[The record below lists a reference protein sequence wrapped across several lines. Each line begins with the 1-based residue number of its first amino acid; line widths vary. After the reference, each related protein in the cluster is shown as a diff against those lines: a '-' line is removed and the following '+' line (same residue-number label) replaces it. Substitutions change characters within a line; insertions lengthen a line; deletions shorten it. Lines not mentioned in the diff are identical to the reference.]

1 MSESAVVAVPERAG
15 PSGATAG
22 PARRWWI
29 LGVVGLAQLMVV
41 LDATIVNI
49 ALPSAQRA
57 LGFSNADRQ
66 WVVTAY
72 SLAFGGLLLLGG
84 RLSDLVG
91 RRRMLIIG
99 LVGFAAASALG
110 GTATGFATLVI
121 GRGLQGAFGAMLAPA
136 ALSTLTVTFT
146 DPAERGKAFGVYGAI
161 AGAGGAVGLLLGGL
175 LTEYLSWRWC
185 LYVNVVLA
193 VIAVTGAVRLLA
205 AHPRDPGV
213 HIDWPG
219 TFLVVAGLVAVVYGL
234 SEADTAGWGAPSTLT
249 LLAAGVVLLAV
260 FVLVE
265 RRVSHPLLPLR
276 IVLNRF
282 RGGAYLAIGLSAIGV
297 FGIFLFLTYY
307 LQLTLAY
314 SPVKSGLAFLP
325 MIAAIVA
332 ASTTSSGVLMPRV
345 GPRPLVPAGM
355 LIAAGGLSMLAAQL
369 GMSTRYLDWILPAL
383 LLVGAGLGVVFGCA
397 LNTATYGTG
406 AADAGVASALVN
418 TNQQVGGSIGT
429 ALLNTLAASAVTSYV
444 LTHGHGPLALAGAA
458 VHSYVV
464 AFWVSAAILAGSAVV
479 CRLVLPS
486 GTLAAAARPSAPPA
500 ARPREKMS
508 AREPRAVL
516 PSYPAHPCLARPLPA
531 PARPPRRTAR
541 ARRDHRVGGLRRRR
555 QRRRPGRGRPAR
567 PALPAAG
574 HHVRG
579 PHRRARAVRR
589 AADGGGD
596 QGHPGT
602 PAAGPL
608 HPGDA
613 GRAHPVAAVHPPP

>member
-1 MSESAVVAVPERAG
+1 MSEPAATVPGQAQ
-15 PSGATAG
+15 PVGAAAES
-22 PARRWWI
+22 ARRWWI

-49 ALPSAQRA
+49 ALPSAQRD

-110 GTATGFATLVI
+110 GAATSFAMLVI
-121 GRGLQGAFGAMLAPA
+121 GRGAQGAFGALLAPA

-146 DPAERGKAFGVYGAI
+146 DPAERGRAFGVYGAI
-161 AGAGGAVGLLLGGL
+161 AGAGGAVGLLLGGV

-193 VIAVTGAVRLLA
+193 VVAVIGAVRLMPA
-205 AHPRDPGV
+205 YPRDPDV
-213 HIDWPG
+213 RIDWPG
-219 TFLVVAGLVAVVYGL
+219 TVLVVAGLVSLVYGL
-234 SEADTAGWGAPSTLT
+234 SEADTKSWSAPTT
-249 LLAAGVVLLAV
+249 IVLLVAGVVLLAA

-265 RRVSHPLLPLR
+265 MRVAHPLLPLR

-314 SPVKSGLAFLP
+314 SPVRSGLAFLP
-325 MIAAIVA
+325 MIAAIVV
-332 ASTTSSGVLMPRV
+332 ASTTSSGVLMPRF
-345 GPRPLVPAGM
+345 GPRPLIPVG
-355 LIAAGGLSMLAAQL
+355 LLLGAGGLALLAEEL
-369 GMSTRYLDWILPAL
+369 GLRTSYPGQILPSL

-429 ALLNTLAASAVTSYV
+429 ALLNTLAASALASYL
-444 LTHGHGPLALAGAA
+444 LTHGHSPLDLAQAA

-464 AFWVSAAILAGSAVV
+464 GFWVSAAILAGSAVV
-479 CRLVLPS
+479 CALVLPS
-486 GTLAAAARPSAPPA
+486 GTLTPAEGPAEPSLSAPPTLT
-500 ARPREKMS
+500 REETSEEMS
-508 AREPRAVL
+508 AP
-516 PSYPAHPCLARPLPA
+516 
-531 PARPPRRTAR
+531 
-541 ARRDHRVGGLRRRR
+541 
-555 QRRRPGRGRPAR
+555 
-567 PALPAAG
+567 
-574 HHVRG
+574 
-579 PHRRARAVRR
+579 
-589 AADGGGD
+589 
-596 QGHPGT
+596 
-602 PAAGPL
+602 
-608 HPGDA
+608 
-613 GRAHPVAAVHPPP
+613 

>member
-1 MSESAVVAVPERAG
+1 VAA
-15 PSGATAG
+15 AQ
-22 PARRWWI
+22 ARRWWI

-49 ALPSAQRA
+49 ALPSAQRD

-72 SLAFGGLLLLGG
+72 ALAFGGLLLLGG

-110 GTATGFATLVI
+110 GAANSFGLLVI
-121 GRGLQGAFGAMLAPA
+121 GRGAQGAFGALLAPA

-146 DPAERGKAFGVYGAI
+146 DPAERGRAFGVYGAI
-161 AGAGGAVGLLLGGL
+161 AGAGGAVGLLLGGV

-185 LYVNVVLA
+185 LYVNVILA
-193 VIAVTGAVRLLA
+193 VIAVAGAVRLLA
-205 AHPRDPGV
+205 PQPRDPDV
-213 HIDWPG
+213 RIDWPG
-219 TFLVVAGLVAVVYGL
+219 TVLVAAGLVAVVYGL
-234 SEADTAGWGAPSTLT
+234 AEADTAGWSAPTT
-249 LLAAGVVLLAV
+249 IALLLAGVVLLAA

-265 RRVSHPLLPLR
+265 QRVQHPLLPLR

-332 ASTTSSGVLMPRV
+332 ASTISSGVLMPRT
-345 GPRPLVPAGM
+345 GPRPLIPAG
-355 LIAAGGLSMLAAQL
+355 LILGAGGLVLLAEEL
-369 GMSTRYLDWILPAL
+369 GLRTSYPGQILPAL

-406 AADAGVASALVN
+406 AADAGVAAALVN

-429 ALLNTLAASAVTSYV
+429 ALLNTLAASALTSYV
-444 LTHGHGPLALAGAA
+444 LAHGRGPLVLAQAA
-458 VHSYVV
+458 VHSYIVG
-464 AFWVSAAILAGSAVV
+464 FWVSAAILAGSAVV
-479 CRLVLPS
+479 CALVLPS
-486 GTLAAAARPSAPPA
+486 GTLAPAIGQAAPPA
-500 ARPREKMS
+500 APATPAAQPSEEMS
-508 AREPRAVL
+508 ARDPRAV
-516 PSYPAHPCLARPLPA
+516 
-531 PARPPRRTAR
+531 
-541 ARRDHRVGGLRRRR
+541 
-555 QRRRPGRGRPAR
+555 
-567 PALPAAG
+567 
-574 HHVRG
+574 
-579 PHRRARAVRR
+579 
-589 AADGGGD
+589 
-596 QGHPGT
+596 
-602 PAAGPL
+602 
-608 HPGDA
+608 
-613 GRAHPVAAVHPPP
+613 

>member
-1 MSESAVVAVPERAG
+1 MSEPAVVA
-15 PSGATAG
+15 SGQARSANAAAAS
-22 PARRWWI
+22 ARRWWI

-49 ALPSAQRA
+49 ALPSAQRD

-110 GTATGFATLVI
+110 GAATGFALLVI

-146 DPAERGKAFGVYGAI
+146 DPAERGRAFGVYGAI
-161 AGAGGAVGLLLGGL
+161 AGGGGAVGLLLGGI

-193 VIAVTGAVRLLA
+193 VFAVAGALRLMTA
-205 AHPRDPGV
+205 QSRDPDV
-213 HIDWPG
+213 RIDWPG
-219 TFLVVAGLVAVVYGL
+219 TVLVVAGLVGIVYGL
-234 SEADTAGWGAPSTLT
+234 SEADTKGWGAPETIA
-249 LLAAGVVLLAV
+249 LLVGGVILLVA

-265 RRVSHPLLPLR
+265 QRVQHPLLPLR
-276 IVLNRF
+276 IILNRF

-325 MIAAIVA
+325 MIAAIIA
-332 ASTTSSGVLMPRV
+332 ASTTSSGVLMPRF
-345 GPRPLVPAGM
+345 GPRPLIPVG
-355 LIAAGGLSMLAAQL
+355 LLLGAGGLALLASQL
-369 GMSTRYLDWILPAL
+369 GLRTSYLDWILPAL
-383 LLVGAGLGVVFGCA
+383 LMVGAGLGVVFGCA
-397 LNTATYGTG
+397 LNTATYGSG

-429 ALLNTLAASAVTSYV
+429 ALLNTLAASALASYV
-444 LTHGHGPLALAGAA
+444 LTHGHSPLTLAQAA
-458 VHSYVV
+458 VHSYIVG
-464 AFWVSAAILAGSAVV
+464 FWVSAAILAVSAVV
-479 CRLVLPS
+479 CALVLPS
-486 GTLAAAARPSAPPA
+486 GTLALTGPAEPSPGAAQSTSGSTSGAVTAVT
-500 ARPREKMS
+500 EEEMS
-508 AREPRAVL
+508 ARD
-516 PSYPAHPCLARPLPA
+516 S
-531 PARPPRRTAR
+531 
-541 ARRDHRVGGLRRRR
+541 
-555 QRRRPGRGRPAR
+555 
-567 PALPAAG
+567 
-574 HHVRG
+574 
-579 PHRRARAVRR
+579 
-589 AADGGGD
+589 
-596 QGHPGT
+596 
-602 PAAGPL
+602 
-608 HPGDA
+608 
-613 GRAHPVAAVHPPP
+613 